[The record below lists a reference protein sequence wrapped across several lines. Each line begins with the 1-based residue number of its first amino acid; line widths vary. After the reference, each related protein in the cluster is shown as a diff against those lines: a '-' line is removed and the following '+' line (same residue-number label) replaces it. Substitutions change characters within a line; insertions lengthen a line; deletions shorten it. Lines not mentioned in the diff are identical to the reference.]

1 MKSPWRVASVLA
13 LLTTQPV
20 WGCGGDYE
28 CEPYLALQGD
38 GLDCEVQS
46 LPFLSPYND
55 LGTNL
60 ALLYPTTPQPADASS
75 PEPMEEADLEQLTE
89 QALPPMSE
97 LAEALGVNPAQ
108 ITEAGK
114 RSNGWL

>member
-1 MKSPWRVASVLA
+1 MMSPWKVASVLA
-13 LLTTQPV
+13 LMATQPV

-46 LPFLSPYND
+46 LPFLSPNND

-60 ALLYPTTPQPADASS
+60 ALVGTNTYGKPVGQYGFDLSECDDRLRAVTFKTTN
-75 PEPMEEADLEQLTE
+75 
-89 QALPPMSE
+89 
-97 LAEALGVNPAQ
+97 AEDQGD
-108 ITEAGK
+108 
-114 RSNGWL
+114 

>member
-1 MKSPWRVASVLA
+1 MNTSWKVASVLA
-13 LLTTQPV
+13 LLATQPV

-46 LPFLSPYND
+46 LPFLSPNND

-60 ALLYPTTPQPADASS
+60 ALLYPTTAQPGDASS
-75 PEPMEEADLEQLTE
+75 PEPMDEV
-89 QALPPMSE
+89 E
-97 LAEALGVNPAQ
+97 LARVVSEAARKGSTQAMKLRWEMICADRDQ
-108 ITEAGK
+108 DQDHT
-114 RSNGWL
+114 